1 MKRKILAV
9 LSAAALTV
17 SVAACGGT
25 EDDPGTT
32 LPGVDGGTDT
42 TLGLPDD
49 TGATDTSAPADTGA
63 ADTGATDTG
72 ATDTSAATDT
82 TAGG

>member
-17 SVAACGGT
+17 SVAACGG
-25 EDDPGTT
+25 EVDDDPGTT
-32 LPGVDGGTDT
+32 IPGVDGGTETTFSLPDT
-42 TLGLPDD
+42 TPDAGGTDTTGMTDD
-49 TGATDTSAPADTGA
+49 TGVTDTS
-63 ADTGATDTG
+63 
-72 ATDTSAATDT
+72 ATDT